1 MPERTRTAPW
11 IRTLAALAVVGA
23 LLAPVAS
30 AQDAPRYGGVIRI
43 PIATQPTNFN
53 PALPSELASTI
64 VYWTMFNALTVVSPH
79 TNQLEPMLA
88 TRWEANED
96 VTSWT
101 FYLRD
106 DVTWHDGAPFT
117 AEDVKFTFDRIMDPA
132 EGSQQISGFALVTD
146 VVVVDPTTIRV
157 DMSGPDVFFPDR
169 MALGGNEILPKHVLE
184 GFTRLADA
192 VDFNTLRPIGTGPF
206 KMANAVPGQYFELVA
221 NEDYFKGRP
230 YLDGITFRIVP
241 DANTRVTELLAG
253 QLDWVDI
260 IPSQLAAVRN
270 NPNVRVTTFDSLG
283 YQIFAWNL
291 LDERFQD
298 VRVREAFMYGVDR
311 RAMLEAV
318 SPGLGYVDDVFI
330 PLGITWIER
339 PSDLPFREYDPER
352 ARALLAEAG
361 WTDTDGDGILD
372 RNGEKFAFKI
382 LVDRGDTLRE
392 QMGLIIQQYLTEL
405 GMEVEYDL
413 AERGGRWLEETQ
425 ARTFQTRLASFPVT
439 NVDWLR
445 RLYTTTGQNN
455 GQSYSSPEVDALF
468 AEIARTPDQAGQ
480 AALFTQL
487 NRLLY
492 ADPPNM
498 VLLFSE
504 RMTASSARVRGL
516 PNHNIKDSMPFANEI
531 WLEAR

>member
-11 IRTLAALAVVGA
+11 IRTLAVLVAVGA
-23 LLAPVAS
+23 LLAPAAS
-30 AQDAPRYGGVIRI
+30 AQETPRTGGVIRV

-53 PALPSELASTI
+53 PLMPSELASTI
-64 VYWTMFNALTVVSPH
+64 VYWTIFNALTVVSPH

-88 TRWEANED
+88 ERWEANED

-101 FYLRD
+101 FHLRT
-106 DVTWHDGAPFT
+106 DVTWHDGEPFT
-117 AEDVKFTFDRIMDPA
+117 ADDVKFTFDRIRDEA
-132 EGSQQISGFALVTD
+132 EGSPNISGFRLVTD
-146 VVVVDPTTIRV
+146 VVVVDESTVRV
-157 DMSGPDVFFPDR
+157 DMSAPDVFFPDR
-169 MALGGNEILPKHVLE
+169 MALGGNEIIPEHLLS
-184 GFTRLADA
+184 GFARLADA

-206 KMANAVPGQYFELVA
+206 KMQEAVPGQYFELVA

-260 IPSQLAAVRN
+260 IPSQLPAVRGN
-270 NPNVRVTTFDSLG
+270 SRVQVNTFDSLG

-298 VRVREAFMYGVDR
+298 VRVREAFMYGIDR
-311 RAMLEAV
+311 RTMLQAV

-330 PLGITWIER
+330 PLGISWIER
-339 PSDLPFREYDPER
+339 PADLPFREFDPER

-361 WTDTDGDGILD
+361 WTDSDGDGILD
-372 RNGEKFAFKI
+372 KDGEKFAFKI

-425 ARTFQTRLASFPVT
+425 QRTFQTRLASFPVT

-445 RLYTTTGQNN
+445 RLYTTSGQNN

-468 AEIARTPDQAGQ
+468 ERLARTPTQAEQ
-480 AALFTQL
+480 AELFGEL

-504 RMTASSARVRGL
+504 RMTASNVLLRGL
-516 PNHNIKDSMPFANEI
+516 PNHNIKDSMTFAHEF
-531 WLEAR
+531 WLAAP